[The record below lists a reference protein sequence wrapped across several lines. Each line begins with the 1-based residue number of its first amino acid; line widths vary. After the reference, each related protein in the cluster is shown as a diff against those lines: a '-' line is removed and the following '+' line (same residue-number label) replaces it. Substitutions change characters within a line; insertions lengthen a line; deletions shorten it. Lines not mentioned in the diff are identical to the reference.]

1 MESSSLYKGGLIM
14 DTRTLEDEV
23 KIALQC
29 IEKGKNFILEGGAGS
44 GKTYSLIS
52 LIETLSIKSP
62 KIKIVCITYT
72 NNAVAEIKSRIDNEN
87 LWVSTIHEFIWYMIK
102 KYQKEIKNELV
113 LLINDETIKNFKKP
127 KKLENTLITID
138 YFDNI
143 DVEYDE
149 YYSMNP
155 SENKVKI
162 SHDHILILAEKM
174 FNKYKKLSDILK
186 DTANCIFVDEYQ
198 DTSPYI
204 AEILLKH
211 LKKSKKKNVIGF
223 FGDSMQSIYDEGVG
237 DLNEYRLKK
246 IVKKQNRRNP
256 RIVIEI
262 ANKFRDD
269 KIEQIPSKDKKAPN
283 MDENGVII
291 EGNIKFIYGKE
302 PEDINFL
309 KNKALFKSWDFLNG
323 QQTRE
328 LRLTHK
334 YNAEMA
340 GFKKL
345 YDLYN
350 DDLIIL
356 LIDKIKKNV
365 DNNENEKK
373 SLNELVLELRPT
385 HNRKDLF
392 EEIIS
397 NEIYNLIYQDIKNL
411 LWKDVLEKC
420 KINKESLMSYKFNG
434 ISGRYEA
441 NSYRDKILKKLDVL
455 NELIELYES
464 KKFNEF
470 LKKTNFSIQNKN
482 DKSKLKEIMN
492 YFILEDNKTIEEV
505 LDFSKKQGLIKEDID
520 FDNYINVKG
529 FYLWKRIKKI
539 SFKEYRNSI
548 LYLKEFSPIS
558 TQHSI
563 KGNEFDNVL
572 VVLESNWNKYDFE
585 TLFGKGSRNENVI
598 KRTRKLF
605 YVCITRAKK
614 NLVVYMPTEDL
625 EIVASA
631 KEYFGEEN
639 ILSIDSI

>member
-1 MESSSLYKGGLIM
+1 M
-14 DTRTLEDEV
+14 DTRILENEV
-23 KIALQC
+23 KVALKC
-29 IEKGKNFILEGGAGS
+29 IEKGVNFILEGGAGS

-52 LIETLSIKSP
+52 LIESLIIKSP
-62 KIKIVCITYT
+62 KIKIACITYT
-72 NNAVAEIKSRIDNEN
+72 NNAVAEIKSRINNEN
-87 LWVSTIHEFIWYMIK
+87 LWVSTIHEFIWYIIK

-113 LLINDETIKNFKKP
+113 LLINDETIKSFKKP
-127 KKLENTLITID
+127 KDKDLENNLITID
-138 YFDNI
+138 YFNNI

-155 SENKVKI
+155 NAENKIKI

-174 FNKYKKLSDILK
+174 FEKYKKISDILK
-186 DTANCIFVDEYQ
+186 DIANCIFVDEYQ
-198 DTSPYI
+198 DTNPNV
-204 AEILLKH
+204 AKILLEH
-211 LKKSKKKNVIGF
+211 LKKSNKKNVIGF

-237 DLNEYRLKK
+237 DLNEYKLKK

-269 KIEQIPSKDKKAPN
+269 KIIQIPSKDRKAPN

-309 KNKALFKSWDFLNG
+309 KNKALFKSWNFLNG
-323 QQTRE
+323 EQTKE

-345 YDLYN
+345 YNLYN
-350 DDLIIL
+350 DDLIIT
-356 LIDKIKKNV
+356 LIDKIKKDI
-365 DNNENEKK
+365 DNNENEEK
-373 SLNELVLELRPT
+373 SLNKLVLELRPT
-385 HNRKDLF
+385 YNRKDLF
-392 EEIIS
+392 EEITS
-397 NEIYNLIYQDIKNL
+397 NEIYKSIYQNIQNL
-411 LWKDVLEKC
+411 TWKDVLEKC

-625 EIVASA
+625 EIIDSV

-639 ILSIDSI
+639 VLSIDSI

>member
-1 MESSSLYKGGLIM
+1 M
-14 DTRTLEDEV
+14 DTRILENEV
-23 KIALQC
+23 KVALKC
-29 IEKGKNFILEGGAGS
+29 IEKGVNFILEGGAGS

-52 LIETLSIKSP
+52 LIESLIIKSP
-62 KIKIVCITYT
+62 KIKIACITYT

-87 LWVSTIHEFIWYMIK
+87 LWVSTIHEFIWNIIK

-113 LLINDETIKNFKKP
+113 LLINDEIIKEFKKP
-127 KKLENTLITID
+127 KDLENSFITID
-138 YFDNI
+138 YFNNI

-155 SENKVKI
+155 NENKVKI
-162 SHDHILILAEKM
+162 SHNHILILAEKM
-174 FNKYKKLSDILK
+174 FDKYKKLSDILK
-186 DTANCIFVDEYQ
+186 DVANCIFVDEYQ

-204 AEILLKH
+204 AKILLEH

-237 DLNEYRLKK
+237 DLNKYKLKK

-256 RIVIEI
+256 RIIIEI

-269 KIEQIPSKDKKAPN
+269 KIIQIPSKDRKAPN

-302 PEDINFL
+302 QEDINFL
-309 KNKALFKSWDFLNG
+309 KNKALFKSWNFLNG
-323 QQTRE
+323 EQTKE

-345 YDLYN
+345 YNLYN
-350 DDLIIL
+350 DDLIIT
-356 LIDKIKKNV
+356 LIDKIKKDI
-365 DNNENEKK
+365 DNNENEEK
-373 SLNELVLELRPT
+373 SLNKLVLELRPT
-385 HNRKDLF
+385 YNRKDLF
-392 EEIIS
+392 EEITS
-397 NEIYNLIYQDIKNL
+397 NEIYKSIYQNIQNL
-411 LWKDVLEKC
+411 TWKDVLEKC

-625 EIVASA
+625 EIIDSV

-639 ILSIDSI
+639 VLSIDSI

>member
-1 MESSSLYKGGLIM
+1 
-14 DTRTLEDEV
+14 
-23 KIALQC
+23 
-29 IEKGKNFILEGGAGS
+29 
-44 GKTYSLIS
+44 
-52 LIETLSIKSP
+52 
-62 KIKIVCITYT
+62 
-72 NNAVAEIKSRIDNEN
+72 
-87 LWVSTIHEFIWYMIK
+87 
-102 KYQKEIKNELV
+102 
-113 LLINDETIKNFKKP
+113 
-127 KKLENTLITID
+127 
-138 YFDNI
+138 
-143 DVEYDE
+143 
-149 YYSMNP
+149 
-155 SENKVKI
+155 
-162 SHDHILILAEKM
+162 
-174 FNKYKKLSDILK
+174 
-186 DTANCIFVDEYQ
+186 
-198 DTSPYI
+198 
-204 AEILLKH
+204 
-211 LKKSKKKNVIGF
+211 
-223 FGDSMQSIYDEGVG
+223 
-237 DLNEYRLKK
+237 
-246 IVKKQNRRNP
+246 
-256 RIVIEI
+256 
-262 ANKFRDD
+262 
-269 KIEQIPSKDKKAPN
+269 

-302 PEDINFL
+302 PEDINSL

-323 QQTRE
+323 EQTRE

-345 YDLYN
+345 YNLYN
-350 DDLIIL
+350 DDLIIV
-356 LIDKIKKNV
+356 LIDKIKKNI

-373 SLNELVLELRPT
+373 LLNELVLELRPT
-385 HNRKDLF
+385 YNRKDLF
-392 EEIIS
+392 EKITS
-397 NEIYNLIYQDIKNL
+397 NKIYKSIYQNIENL
-411 LWKDVLEKC
+411 AWKDVLEKC

-434 ISGRYEA
+434 ISGKYEA
-441 NSYRDKILKKLDVL
+441 NSYRDKVLQRLDIL

-492 YFILEDNKTIEEV
+492 YLILEDRKTIEEV
-505 LDFSKKQGLIKEDID
+505 LDFSEKQGLIKEDMD
-520 FDNYINVKG
+520 FDNYISVKG

-585 TLFGKGSRNENVI
+585 TLFGKGSENENVI

-614 NLVVYMPTEDL
+614 NLVIYMPTDDL

-639 ILSIDSI
+639 VLSIDLI

>member
-1 MESSSLYKGGLIM
+1 M

-52 LIETLSIKSP
+52 LIETLSIESP

-204 AEILLKH
+204 AKILLKY

-434 ISGRYEA
+434 ISGKYET
-441 NSYRDKILKKLDVL
+441 NSYRDKVLQRLDILS
-455 NELIELYES
+455 ELIELYES
-464 KKFNEF
+464 KKINEF

-492 YFILEDNKTIEEV
+492 YLILEDRKTIEEV
-505 LDFSKKQGLIKEDID
+505 LDFSEKQGLIKEDMD
-520 FDNYINVKG
+520 FDNYISVKG

-585 TLFGKGSRNENVI
+585 TLFGKGSENENVI

-639 ILSIDSI
+639 VLSIDSI

>member
-1 MESSSLYKGGLIM
+1 MYRKRSKFYIRG
-14 DTRTLEDEV
+14 
-23 KIALQC
+23 
-29 IEKGKNFILEGGAGS
+29 ILEGGAGS

-52 LIETLSIKSP
+52 LIETLIIKSSE
-62 KIKIVCITYT
+62 IKIVCITYT

-87 LWVSTIHEFIWYMIK
+87 LWVSTIHEFIWHVIK

-113 LLINDETIKNFKKP
+113 LLINDEIIKEFKKP
-127 KKLENTLITID
+127 KDLENNLITID
-138 YFDNI
+138 YFNNI

-155 SENKVKI
+155 NAENKIKI

-174 FNKYKKLSDILK
+174 FDKYKKLSDILK
-186 DTANCIFVDEYQ
+186 DIANCIFVDEYQ

-204 AEILLKH
+204 AKILLEH

-223 FGDSMQSIYDEGVG
+223 FWDSMQSIYDEGVG
-237 DLNEYRLKK
+237 DLNKYKLKK

-262 ANKFRDD
+262 ANKFRND
-269 KIEQIPSKDKKAPN
+269 KITQIPSKDKNAPN

-302 PEDINFL
+302 QEDINFL
-309 KNKALFKSWDFLNG
+309 KNKALFKPWNFLNG
-323 QQTRE
+323 EQTKE

-350 DDLIIL
+350 DDLIIK
-356 LIDKIKKNV
+356 LIDNIQKNI
-365 DNNENEKK
+365 DNNENKE
-373 SLNELVLELRPT
+373 SVLNELVLELRPIY
-385 HNRKDLF
+385 NKKDLF
-392 EEIIS
+392 EEITG

-411 LWKDVLEKC
+411 LWKNVLEKC
-420 KINKESLMSYKFNG
+420 KISKESLMSYKFNG
-434 ISGRYEA
+434 INGRYET
-441 NSYRDKILKKLDVL
+441 NSHRDKILKKLDVL

-492 YFILEDNKTIEEV
+492 FFMLEDRKTIEEV
-505 LDFSKKQGLIKEDID
+505 LDFSKKQGLIREDVD
-520 FDNYINVKG
+520 FDNYISVKG
-529 FYLWKRIKKI
+529 FYLWERIKKI

-563 KGNEFDNVL
+563 KGSEFDNVL
-572 VVLESNWNKYDFE
+572 VVLESNWNKYDFK
-585 TLFGKGSRNENVI
+585 TLFGKGSKNENVK

-605 YVCITRAKK
+605 YVCMTRAKK
-614 NLVVYMPTEDL
+614 NLVIYMPTEDL
-625 EIVASA
+625 EIINSA
-631 KEYFGEEN
+631 KDYFGEEN
-639 ILSIDSI
+639 VLSIDSML

>member
-1 MESSSLYKGGLIM
+1 M
-14 DTRTLEDEV
+14 DTRILENEV
-23 KIALQC
+23 KVALKC
-29 IEKGKNFILEGGAGS
+29 IEKGVNFILEGGAGS

-52 LIETLSIKSP
+52 LIETLIIKSSE
-62 KIKIVCITYT
+62 IKIVCITYT

-87 LWVSTIHEFIWYMIK
+87 LWVSTIHEFIWHVIK

-113 LLINDETIKNFKKP
+113 LLINDEIIKEFKKP
-127 KKLENTLITID
+127 KDLENNLITID
-138 YFDNI
+138 YFNNI

-155 SENKVKI
+155 NAENKIKI

-174 FNKYKKLSDILK
+174 FDKYKKLSDILK
-186 DTANCIFVDEYQ
+186 DIANCIFVDEYQ

-204 AEILLKH
+204 AKILLEH

-237 DLNEYRLKK
+237 DLNKYKLKK

-262 ANKFRDD
+262 ANKFRND
-269 KIEQIPSKDKKAPN
+269 KITQIPSKDKNAPN

-302 PEDINFL
+302 QEDINFL
-309 KNKALFKSWDFLNG
+309 KNKALFKPWNFLNG
-323 QQTRE
+323 EQTKE

-350 DDLIIL
+350 DDLIIK
-356 LIDKIKKNV
+356 LIDNIQKNI
-365 DNNENEKK
+365 DNNENKE
-373 SLNELVLELRPT
+373 SVLNELVLELRPIY
-385 HNRKDLF
+385 NKKDLF
-392 EEIIS
+392 EEITG

-411 LWKDVLEKC
+411 LWKNVLEKC
-420 KINKESLMSYKFNG
+420 KISKESLMSYKFNG
-434 ISGRYEA
+434 INGRYET
-441 NSYRDKILKKLDVL
+441 NSHRDKILKKLDVL

-492 YFILEDNKTIEEV
+492 FFMLEDRKTIEEV
-505 LDFSKKQGLIKEDID
+505 LDFSKKQGLIREDVD
-520 FDNYINVKG
+520 FDNYISAKG
-529 FYLWKRIKKI
+529 FYLWERIKKI
-539 SFKEYRNSI
+539 SFKEYRNST

-563 KGNEFDNVL
+563 KGSEFDNVL
-572 VVLESNWNKYDFE
+572 VVLESNWNKYDFK
-585 TLFGKGSRNENVI
+585 TLFGKGSKNENVK

-605 YVCITRAKK
+605 YVCMTRAKK
-614 NLVVYMPTEDL
+614 NLVIYMPTEDL
-625 EIVASA
+625 EIINSA
-631 KEYFGEEN
+631 KDYFGEEN
-639 ILSIDSI
+639 VL

>member
-1 MESSSLYKGGLIM
+1 M
-14 DTRTLEDEV
+14 DTRILEDGV
-23 KIALQC
+23 KGALQC
-29 IEKGKNFILEGGAGS
+29 IEKGENFILEGGAGS

-52 LIETLSIKSP
+52 LIETLIIKSP
-62 KIKIVCITYT
+62 EIKIVCITYT
-72 NNAVAEIKSRIDNEN
+72 NNAVAEIKSRIGSKN
-87 LWVSTIHEFIWYMIK
+87 LWVSTIHEFIWHIIK
-102 KYQKEIKNELV
+102 KYQKEIKNELI
-113 LLINDETIKNFKKP
+113 LFINDETIKNFKKP
-127 KKLENTLITID
+127 KEMENTIITID
-138 YFDNI
+138 YFNNI

-155 SENKVKI
+155 NAENKVKI
-162 SHDHILILAEKM
+162 SHDHILILTEKM
-174 FNKYKKLSDILK
+174 FDKYKKLSDILK
-186 DTANCIFVDEYQ
+186 DIANCIFVDEYQ

-204 AEILLKH
+204 AKILLEH

-223 FGDSMQSIYDEGVG
+223 FGDSMQSIYDEGIG
-237 DLNEYRLKK
+237 DLKKYNLKK
-246 IVKKQNRRNP
+246 IVKKENRRNP
-256 RIVIEI
+256 KIVIEI

-269 KIEQIPSKDKKAPN
+269 NLMQIPSSDRNGPN
-283 MDENGVII
+283 MDKNGVVI

-309 KNKALFKSWDFLNG
+309 KNKALFKSWDFLDG
-323 QQTRE
+323 KKTKE

-334 YNAEMA
+334 YNSEMA

-350 DDLIIL
+350 DDLIII
-356 LIDKIKKNV
+356 LIDKIKKVIDSSSNE
-365 DNNENEKK
+365 NNEK
-373 SLNELVLELRPT
+373 SLSKLVLELRPT
-385 HNRKDLF
+385 YNKKDLL
-392 EEIIS
+392 EEII
-397 NEIYNLIYQDIKNL
+397 NNKIYNSIYQSIENL
-411 LWKDVLEKC
+411 AWKDILEKC

-434 ISGRYEA
+434 ISERYET
-441 NSYRDKILKKLDVL
+441 NSYRDKVLQRLDIL

-492 YFILEDNKTIEEV
+492 YLILEDGKTIEEV
-505 LDFSKKQGLIKEDID
+505 LNFSKKQGLITEDMF
-520 FDNYINVKG
+520 FDNYIGIKG
-529 FYLWKRIKKI
+529 FYLWERIKKI

-572 VVLESNWNKYDFE
+572 VVLESNWNKYDFK
-585 TLFGKGSRNENVI
+585 TLFGKGSGNENVI

-605 YVCITRAKK
+605 YVCMTRVKK
-614 NLVVYMPTEDL
+614 NLVIYMPTEDL
-625 EIVASA
+625 EIVNSA

-639 ILSIDSI
+639 VLSIDSI

>member
-1 MESSSLYKGGLIM
+1 M

-127 KKLENTLITID
+127 KKIENTLITID

-269 KIEQIPSKDKKAPN
+269 EIEQIPSKDKKAPN

-420 KINKESLMSYKFNG
+420 KISKESLMSYKFNG
-434 ISGRYEA
+434 ISGKYET
-441 NSYRDKILKKLDVL
+441 NSYRDKVLQRLDILS
-455 NELIELYES
+455 ELIELYES
-464 KKFNEF
+464 KKINEF

-639 ILSIDSI
+639 VLSIDSI

>member
-1 MESSSLYKGGLIM
+1 M
-14 DTRTLEDEV
+14 DTRILENEV
-23 KIALQC
+23 KVALKC
-29 IEKGKNFILEGGAGS
+29 IEKGVNFILEGGAGS

-52 LIETLSIKSP
+52 LIETLIIKSSE
-62 KIKIVCITYT
+62 IKIVCITYT

-87 LWVSTIHEFIWYMIK
+87 LWVSTIHEFIWHVIK

-113 LLINDETIKNFKKP
+113 LLINDEIIKEFKKP
-127 KKLENTLITID
+127 KDLENNLITID
-138 YFDNI
+138 YFNNI

-155 SENKVKI
+155 NAENKIKI

-174 FNKYKKLSDILK
+174 LDKYKKLSDILK
-186 DTANCIFVDEYQ
+186 DIANCIFVDEYQ

-204 AEILLKH
+204 AKILLEH

-237 DLNEYRLKK
+237 DLNKYKLKK

-262 ANKFRDD
+262 ANKFRND
-269 KIEQIPSKDKKAPN
+269 KITQIPSKDKNTPN

-302 PEDINFL
+302 QEDINFL
-309 KNKALFKSWDFLNG
+309 KNKALFKSWDFLDG
-323 QQTRE
+323 RKTKE

-334 YNAEMA
+334 YNSEMA

-350 DDLIIL
+350 DDLIIK
-356 LIDKIKKNV
+356 LIDNIQKNI
-365 DNNENEKK
+365 DNNENKE
-373 SLNELVLELRPT
+373 SVLNELVLELRPIY
-385 HNRKDLF
+385 NKKDLF
-392 EEIIS
+392 EEITG

-411 LWKDVLEKC
+411 LWKNVLEKC
-420 KINKESLMSYKFNG
+420 KISKESLMSYKFNG
-434 ISGRYEA
+434 INGRYET
-441 NSYRDKILKKLDVL
+441 NSHRDKILKKLDVL

-492 YFILEDNKTIEEV
+492 FFMLEDRKTIEEV
-505 LDFSKKQGLIKEDID
+505 LDFSKKQGLIREDVD
-520 FDNYINVKG
+520 FDNYISAKG
-529 FYLWKRIKKI
+529 FYLWERIKKI

-563 KGNEFDNVL
+563 KGSEFDNVL
-572 VVLESNWNKYDFE
+572 VVLESNWNKYDFK
-585 TLFGKGSRNENVI
+585 TLFGKGSKNENVK

-605 YVCITRAKK
+605 YVCMTRAKK
-614 NLVVYMPTEDL
+614 NLVIYMPTEDL
-625 EIVASA
+625 EIINSA
-631 KEYFGEEN
+631 KDYFGEEN
-639 ILSIDSI
+639 VLSIDSML

>member
-1 MESSSLYKGGLIM
+1 M
-14 DTRTLEDEV
+14 DTRILENEV
-23 KIALQC
+23 KVALKC
-29 IEKGKNFILEGGAGS
+29 IEKGVNFILEGGAGS

-52 LIETLSIKSP
+52 LIETLIIKSSE
-62 KIKIVCITYT
+62 IKIVCITYT

-87 LWVSTIHEFIWYMIK
+87 LWVSTIHEFIWHVIK

-113 LLINDETIKNFKKP
+113 LLINDEIIKEFKKP
-127 KKLENTLITID
+127 KDLENNLITID
-138 YFDNI
+138 YFNNI

-155 SENKVKI
+155 NAENKIKI

-174 FNKYKKLSDILK
+174 FDKYKKLSDILK
-186 DTANCIFVDEYQ
+186 DIANCIFVDEYQ

-204 AEILLKH
+204 AKILLEH

-237 DLNEYRLKK
+237 DLNKYKLKK

-262 ANKFRDD
+262 ANKFRND
-269 KIEQIPSKDKKAPN
+269 KITQIPSKDKNAPN

-302 PEDINFL
+302 QEDINFL
-309 KNKALFKSWDFLNG
+309 KNKALFKPWNFLNG
-323 QQTRE
+323 EQTKE

-350 DDLIIL
+350 DDLIIK
-356 LIDKIKKNV
+356 LIDNIQKNI
-365 DNNENEKK
+365 DNNENKE
-373 SLNELVLELRPT
+373 SVLNELVLELRPIY
-385 HNRKDLF
+385 NKKDLF
-392 EEIIS
+392 EEITG

-411 LWKDVLEKC
+411 LWKNVLEKC
-420 KINKESLMSYKFNG
+420 KISKESLMSYKFNG
-434 ISGRYEA
+434 INGRYET
-441 NSYRDKILKKLDVL
+441 NSHRDKILKKLDVL

-492 YFILEDNKTIEEV
+492 FFMLEDRKTIEEV
-505 LDFSKKQGLIKEDID
+505 LDFSKKQGLIREDVD
-520 FDNYINVKG
+520 FDNYISAKG
-529 FYLWKRIKKI
+529 FYLWERIKKI
-539 SFKEYRNSI
+539 SFKEYRNST

-563 KGNEFDNVL
+563 KGSEFDNVL
-572 VVLESNWNKYDFE
+572 VVLESNWNKYDFK
-585 TLFGKGSRNENVI
+585 TLFGKGSKNENVK

-605 YVCITRAKK
+605 YVCMTRAKK
-614 NLVVYMPTEDL
+614 NLVIYMPTEDL
-625 EIVASA
+625 EIINSA
-631 KEYFGEEN
+631 KDYFGEEN
-639 ILSIDSI
+639 VLSIDSML

>member
-1 MESSSLYKGGLIM
+1 MYRKRSKFYIRG
-14 DTRTLEDEV
+14 
-23 KIALQC
+23 
-29 IEKGKNFILEGGAGS
+29 ILEGGAGS

-52 LIETLSIKSP
+52 LIETLIIKSSE
-62 KIKIVCITYT
+62 IKIVCITYT

-87 LWVSTIHEFIWYMIK
+87 LWVSTIHEFIWHVIK

-113 LLINDETIKNFKKP
+113 LLINDEIIKEFKKP
-127 KKLENTLITID
+127 KDLENNLITID
-138 YFDNI
+138 YFNNI

-155 SENKVKI
+155 NAENKIKI

-174 FNKYKKLSDILK
+174 FDKYKKLSDILK
-186 DTANCIFVDEYQ
+186 DIANCIFVDEYQ

-204 AEILLKH
+204 AKILLEH

-223 FGDSMQSIYDEGVG
+223 FWDSMQSIYDEGVG
-237 DLNEYRLKK
+237 DLNKYKLKK

-262 ANKFRDD
+262 ANKFRND
-269 KIEQIPSKDKKAPN
+269 KITQIPSKDKNAPN

-302 PEDINFL
+302 QEDINFL
-309 KNKALFKSWDFLNG
+309 KNKALFKPWNFLNG
-323 QQTRE
+323 EQTKE

-350 DDLIIL
+350 DDLIIK
-356 LIDKIKKNV
+356 LIDNIQKNI
-365 DNNENEKK
+365 DNNENKE
-373 SLNELVLELRPT
+373 SVLNELVLELRPIY
-385 HNRKDLF
+385 NKKDLF
-392 EEIIS
+392 EEITG

-411 LWKDVLEKC
+411 LWKNVLEKC
-420 KINKESLMSYKFNG
+420 KISKESLMSYKFNG
-434 ISGRYEA
+434 INGRYET
-441 NSYRDKILKKLDVL
+441 NSHRDKILKKLDVL

-492 YFILEDNKTIEEV
+492 FFMLEDRKTIEEV
-505 LDFSKKQGLIKEDID
+505 LDFSKKQGLIREDVD
-520 FDNYINVKG
+520 FDNYISAKG
-529 FYLWKRIKKI
+529 FYLWERIKKI
-539 SFKEYRNSI
+539 SFKEYRNCI

-563 KGNEFDNVL
+563 KGSEFDNVL
-572 VVLESNWNKYDFE
+572 VVLESNWNKYDFK
-585 TLFGKGSRNENVI
+585 TLFGKGSKNENVK

-605 YVCITRAKK
+605 YVCMTRAKK
-614 NLVVYMPTEDL
+614 NLVIYMPTEDL
-625 EIVASA
+625 EIINSA
-631 KEYFGEEN
+631 KDYFGEEN
-639 ILSIDSI
+639 VLSIDSML

>member
-1 MESSSLYKGGLIM
+1 M
-14 DTRTLEDEV
+14 DTRILEDEV
-23 KIALQC
+23 KTALQC
-29 IEKGKNFILEGGAGS
+29 IEKGENFILEGGAGS

-52 LIETLSIKSP
+52 LIETLIIKSP
-62 KIKIVCITYT
+62 KIRIVCITYT

-113 LLINDETIKNFKKP
+113 LLINDEIIKEFKKP
-127 KKLENTLITID
+127 KDLENNLITID
-138 YFDNI
+138 YFNNI

-155 SENKVKI
+155 NAENKIKI

-174 FNKYKKLSDILK
+174 FDKYKKLSDILK
-186 DTANCIFVDEYQ
+186 DIANCIFVDEYQ

-204 AEILLKH
+204 AKILLEH

-237 DLNEYRLKK
+237 DLNKYKLKK

-262 ANKFRDD
+262 ANKFRND
-269 KIEQIPSKDKKAPN
+269 KITQIPSKDKNAPN

-302 PEDINFL
+302 QEDINFL
-309 KNKALFKSWDFLNG
+309 KNKALFKPWNFLNG
-323 QQTRE
+323 EQTKE

-350 DDLIIL
+350 DDLIIK
-356 LIDKIKKNV
+356 LIDNIQKNI
-365 DNNENEKK
+365 DNNENKE
-373 SLNELVLELRPT
+373 SVLNELVLELRPIY
-385 HNRKDLF
+385 NKKDLF
-392 EEIIS
+392 EEITG

-411 LWKDVLEKC
+411 LWKNVLEKC
-420 KINKESLMSYKFNG
+420 KISKESLMSYKFNG
-434 ISGRYEA
+434 INGRYET
-441 NSYRDKILKKLDVL
+441 NSHRDKILKKLDVL

-492 YFILEDNKTIEEV
+492 FFMLEDRKTIEEV
-505 LDFSKKQGLIKEDID
+505 LDFSKKQGLIREDVD
-520 FDNYINVKG
+520 FDNYISAKG
-529 FYLWKRIKKI
+529 FYLWERIKKI

-563 KGNEFDNVL
+563 KGSEFDNVL
-572 VVLESNWNKYDFE
+572 VVLESNWNKYDFK
-585 TLFGKGSRNENVI
+585 TLFGKGSKNENVK

-605 YVCITRAKK
+605 YVCMTRAKK
-614 NLVVYMPTEDL
+614 NLVIYMPTEDL
-625 EIVASA
+625 EIINSA
-631 KEYFGEEN
+631 KDYFGEEN
-639 ILSIDSI
+639 VLSIDSML

>member
-1 MESSSLYKGGLIM
+1 M
-14 DTRTLEDEV
+14 DTRILENEV
-23 KIALQC
+23 KVALKC
-29 IEKGKNFILEGGAGS
+29 IEKGVNFILEGGAGS

-52 LIETLSIKSP
+52 LIETLIIKSSE
-62 KIKIVCITYT
+62 IKIVCITYT

-87 LWVSTIHEFIWYMIK
+87 LWVSTIHEFIWHVIK

-113 LLINDETIKNFKKP
+113 LLINDEIIKEFKKP
-127 KKLENTLITID
+127 KDLENNLITID
-138 YFDNI
+138 YFNNI

-155 SENKVKI
+155 NAENKIKI

-174 FNKYKKLSDILK
+174 LDKYKKLSDILK
-186 DTANCIFVDEYQ
+186 DIANCIFVDEYQ

-204 AEILLKH
+204 AKILLEH

-237 DLNEYRLKK
+237 DLNKYKLKK

-262 ANKFRDD
+262 ANKFRND
-269 KIEQIPSKDKKAPN
+269 KITQIPSKDKNAPN

-302 PEDINFL
+302 QEDINFL
-309 KNKALFKSWDFLNG
+309 KNKALFKSWDFLDG
-323 QQTRE
+323 RKTKE

-350 DDLIIL
+350 DDLIIK
-356 LIDKIKKNV
+356 LIDNIQKNI
-365 DNNENEKK
+365 DNNENKE
-373 SLNELVLELRPT
+373 SVLNELVLELRPIY
-385 HNRKDLF
+385 NKKDLF
-392 EEIIS
+392 EEITG

-411 LWKDVLEKC
+411 LWKNVLEKC
-420 KINKESLMSYKFNG
+420 KISKESLMSYKFNG
-434 ISGRYEA
+434 INGRYET
-441 NSYRDKILKKLDVL
+441 NSHRDKILKKLDVL

-492 YFILEDNKTIEEV
+492 FFMLEDRKTIEEV
-505 LDFSKKQGLIKEDID
+505 LDFSKKQGLIREDVD
-520 FDNYINVKG
+520 FDNYISAKG
-529 FYLWKRIKKI
+529 FYLWERIKKI

-563 KGNEFDNVL
+563 KGSEFDNVL
-572 VVLESNWNKYDFE
+572 VVLESNWNKYDFK
-585 TLFGKGSRNENVI
+585 TLFGKGSKNENVK

-605 YVCITRAKK
+605 YVCMTRAKK
-614 NLVVYMPTEDL
+614 NLVIYMPTEDL
-625 EIVASA
+625 EIINSA
-631 KEYFGEEN
+631 KDYFGEEN
-639 ILSIDSI
+639 VLSIDSML

>member
-1 MESSSLYKGGLIM
+1 M
-14 DTRTLEDEV
+14 DTRILENEV
-23 KIALQC
+23 KVALKC
-29 IEKGKNFILEGGAGS
+29 IEKGVNFILEGGAGS

-52 LIETLSIKSP
+52 LIETLIIKSSE
-62 KIKIVCITYT
+62 IKIVCITYT

-87 LWVSTIHEFIWYMIK
+87 LWVSTIHEFIWHVIK

-113 LLINDETIKNFKKP
+113 LLINDEIIKEFKKP
-127 KKLENTLITID
+127 KDLENNLITID
-138 YFDNI
+138 YFNNI

-155 SENKVKI
+155 NAENKIKI
-162 SHDHILILAEKM
+162 SHDHILILAEKI
-174 FNKYKKLSDILK
+174 FDKYKKLSDILK
-186 DTANCIFVDEYQ
+186 DIANCIFVDEYQ

-204 AEILLKH
+204 AKILLEH

-237 DLNEYRLKK
+237 DLNKYKLKK

-262 ANKFRDD
+262 ANKFRND
-269 KIEQIPSKDKKAPN
+269 KITQIPSKDKNAPN

-302 PEDINFL
+302 QEDINFL
-309 KNKALFKSWDFLNG
+309 KNKALFKPWNFLNG
-323 QQTRE
+323 EQTRE

-350 DDLIIL
+350 DDLIIK
-356 LIDKIKKNV
+356 LIDNIQKNI
-365 DNNENEKK
+365 DNHENKE
-373 SLNELVLELRPT
+373 SVLNELVLQLRPT
-385 HNRKDLF
+385 YNKKDLF
-392 EEIIS
+392 EEIIT

-420 KINKESLMSYKFNG
+420 KISKESLMSYKFNG

-441 NSYRDKILKKLDVL
+441 NSHRDKILKKLDVL

-492 YFILEDNKTIEEV
+492 YLILEDGKTIEEV
-505 LDFSKKQGLIKEDID
+505 LNFSEKQGLITEDMS
-520 FDNYINVKG
+520 FDNYIGIKG
-529 FYLWKRIKKI
+529 FYLWERIKKI
-539 SFKEYRNSI
+539 PFKEYRNSI

-572 VVLESNWNKYDFE
+572 VVLESNWNKYDFK
-585 TLFGKGSRNENVI
+585 TLFGKGSGNENVI

-605 YVCITRAKK
+605 YVCMTRAKK
-614 NLVVYMPTEDL
+614 NLVIYMPTEDL
-625 EIVASA
+625 GIVNSA

-639 ILSIDSI
+639 VLSIDSI

>member
-1 MESSSLYKGGLIM
+1 M
-14 DTRTLEDEV
+14 DTRILENEV
-23 KIALQC
+23 KVALKC
-29 IEKGKNFILEGGAGS
+29 IEKGVNFILEGGAGS

-52 LIETLSIKSP
+52 LIETLIIKSSE
-62 KIKIVCITYT
+62 IKIVCITYT

-87 LWVSTIHEFIWYMIK
+87 LWVSTIHEFIWHVIK

-113 LLINDETIKNFKKP
+113 LLINDEIIKEFKKP
-127 KKLENTLITID
+127 KDLENNLITID
-138 YFDNI
+138 YFNNI

-155 SENKVKI
+155 NAENKIKI

-174 FNKYKKLSDILK
+174 FDKYKKLSDILK
-186 DTANCIFVDEYQ
+186 DVANCIFVDEYQ

-204 AEILLKH
+204 AKILLEH

-237 DLNEYRLKK
+237 DLNKYKLKK

-262 ANKFRDD
+262 ANKFRND
-269 KIEQIPSKDKKAPN
+269 KIAQIPSKDKNAPN

-302 PEDINFL
+302 QEDINFL
-309 KNKALFKSWDFLNG
+309 KNKALFKPWNFLNG
-323 QQTRE
+323 KQTRE

-350 DDLIIL
+350 DDLIIK
-356 LIDKIKKNV
+356 LIDNIQKNI
-365 DNNENEKK
+365 DNNENKE
-373 SLNELVLELRPT
+373 SVLNEFVLELRPIY
-385 HNRKDLF
+385 NKKDLF
-392 EEIIS
+392 EEITG

-411 LWKDVLEKC
+411 LWKNILEKC
-420 KINKESLMSYKFNG
+420 KISKESLMSYKFNG
-434 ISGRYEA
+434 INGRYET
-441 NSYRDKILKKLDVL
+441 NSHRDKILKKLDVL

-492 YFILEDNKTIEEV
+492 FFMLEDRKTIEEV
-505 LDFSKKQGLIKEDID
+505 LDFSKKQGLIREDVD
-520 FDNYINVKG
+520 FDNYISAKG
-529 FYLWKRIKKI
+529 FYLWERIKKI

-563 KGNEFDNVL
+563 KGSEFDNVL
-572 VVLESNWNKYDFE
+572 VVLESNWNKYDFK
-585 TLFGKGSRNENVI
+585 TLFGKGSKNENVK

-605 YVCITRAKK
+605 YVCMTRAKK
-614 NLVVYMPTEDL
+614 NLVIYMPTEDL
-625 EIVASA
+625 EIINSA
-631 KEYFGEEN
+631 KDYFGEEN
-639 ILSIDSI
+639 VLSIDSML

>member
-1 MESSSLYKGGLIM
+1 M
-14 DTRTLEDEV
+14 DTRILENEV
-23 KIALQC
+23 KVALKC
-29 IEKGKNFILEGGAGS
+29 IEKGVNFILEGGAGS

-52 LIETLSIKSP
+52 LIETLIIKSSE
-62 KIKIVCITYT
+62 IKIVCITYT

-87 LWVSTIHEFIWYMIK
+87 LWVSTIHEFIWHVIK

-113 LLINDETIKNFKKP
+113 LLINDEIIKEFKKP
-127 KKLENTLITID
+127 KDLENNLITID

-155 SENKVKI
+155 NAENKIKI

-174 FNKYKKLSDILK
+174 FDKYKKLSDILK
-186 DTANCIFVDEYQ
+186 DIANCIFVDEYQ

-204 AEILLKH
+204 AKILLEH

-237 DLNEYRLKK
+237 DLNKYKLKK

-262 ANKFRDD
+262 ANKFRND
-269 KIEQIPSKDKKAPN
+269 KITQIPSKDKNAPN

-302 PEDINFL
+302 QEDINFL
-309 KNKALFKSWDFLNG
+309 KNKALFKPWNFLNG
-323 QQTRE
+323 EKTRE

-350 DDLIIL
+350 DDLIIK
-356 LIDKIKKNV
+356 LIDNIQKNI
-365 DNNENEKK
+365 DNNENKE
-373 SLNELVLELRPT
+373 SVLNELVLQLRPT
-385 HNRKDLF
+385 YNKKDLF
-392 EEIIS
+392 EKIIT

-420 KINKESLMSYKFNG
+420 KISKESLMSYKFNG
-434 ISGRYEA
+434 INGRYET
-441 NSYRDKILKKLDVL
+441 NSHRDKILKKLDVL

-492 YFILEDNKTIEEV
+492 FFMLEDRKTIEEV
-505 LDFSKKQGLIKEDID
+505 LDFSKKQGLIREDVD
-520 FDNYINVKG
+520 FDNYISAKG
-529 FYLWKRIKKI
+529 FYLWERIKKI

-563 KGNEFDNVL
+563 KGSEFDNVL
-572 VVLESNWNKYDFE
+572 VVLESNWNKYDFK
-585 TLFGKGSRNENVI
+585 TLFGKGSKNENVK

-605 YVCITRAKK
+605 YVCMTRAKK
-614 NLVVYMPTEDL
+614 NLVIYMPTEDL
-625 EIVASA
+625 EIINSA
-631 KEYFGEEN
+631 KDYFGEEN
-639 ILSIDSI
+639 VLSIDSML

>member
-1 MESSSLYKGGLIM
+1 M
-14 DTRTLEDEV
+14 DTRILEDEV
-23 KIALQC
+23 NTALQY
-29 IEKGKNFILEGGAGS
+29 IEKGENFILEGGAGS

-52 LIETLSIKSP
+52 LIETLIIKLP
-62 KIKIVCITYT
+62 EIKIVCITYT

-87 LWVSTIHEFIWYMIK
+87 LWVSTIHEFIWNIIK

-113 LLINDETIKNFKKP
+113 LLINDEIIKEFKKP
-127 KKLENTLITID
+127 KDLENSFITID
-138 YFDNI
+138 YFNNI

-155 SENKVKI
+155 NENKVKI
-162 SHDHILILAEKM
+162 SHNHILILAEKM
-174 FNKYKKLSDILK
+174 FDKYKKLSDILK
-186 DTANCIFVDEYQ
+186 DVANCIFVDEYQ

-204 AEILLKH
+204 AKILLEH

-237 DLNEYRLKK
+237 DLNKYKLKK

-256 RIVIEI
+256 RIIIEI

-269 KIEQIPSKDKKAPN
+269 KIIQIPSKDRKAPN

-309 KNKALFKSWDFLNG
+309 KNKALFKSWNFLNG
-323 QQTRE
+323 EQTKE

-345 YDLYN
+345 YNLYN
-350 DDLIIL
+350 DDLIIT
-356 LIDKIKKNV
+356 LIDKIKKDI
-365 DNNENEKK
+365 DNNENEEK
-373 SLNELVLELRPT
+373 SLNKLVLELRPT
-385 HNRKDLF
+385 YNRKDLF
-392 EEIIS
+392 EEITS
-397 NEIYNLIYQDIKNL
+397 NEIYKSIYQNIQNL
-411 LWKDVLEKC
+411 TWKDVLEKC

-625 EIVASA
+625 EIIDSV

-639 ILSIDSI
+639 VLSIDSI

>member
-1 MESSSLYKGGLIM
+1 M
-14 DTRTLEDEV
+14 DTRILENEV
-23 KIALQC
+23 KVALKC
-29 IEKGKNFILEGGAGS
+29 IEKGVNFILEGGAGS

-52 LIETLSIKSP
+52 LIETLIIKSSE
-62 KIKIVCITYT
+62 IKIVCITYT

-87 LWVSTIHEFIWYMIK
+87 LWVSTIHEFIWHVIK

-113 LLINDETIKNFKKP
+113 LLINDEIIKEFKKP
-127 KKLENTLITID
+127 KDLENSFITID
-138 YFDNI
+138 YFNNI

-155 SENKVKI
+155 NENKVKI
-162 SHDHILILAEKM
+162 SHNHILILAEKM
-174 FNKYKKLSDILK
+174 FDKYKKLSDILK
-186 DTANCIFVDEYQ
+186 DIANCIFVDEYQ

-204 AEILLKH
+204 AKILLEH

-237 DLNEYRLKK
+237 DLNKYKLKK

-262 ANKFRDD
+262 ANKFRND
-269 KIEQIPSKDKKAPN
+269 KITQIPSKDKNAPN

-302 PEDINFL
+302 QEDINFL
-309 KNKALFKSWDFLNG
+309 KNKALFKPWNFLNG
-323 QQTRE
+323 EQTKE

-350 DDLIIL
+350 DDLIIK
-356 LIDKIKKNV
+356 LIDNIQKNI
-365 DNNENEKK
+365 DNNENKE
-373 SLNELVLELRPT
+373 SVLNELVLELRPIY
-385 HNRKDLF
+385 NKKDLF
-392 EEIIS
+392 EEITG

-411 LWKDVLEKC
+411 LWKNVLEKC
-420 KINKESLMSYKFNG
+420 KISKESLMSYKFNG
-434 ISGRYEA
+434 INGRYET
-441 NSYRDKILKKLDVL
+441 NSHRDKILKKLDVL

-492 YFILEDNKTIEEV
+492 FFMLEDRKTIEEV
-505 LDFSKKQGLIKEDID
+505 LDFSKKQGLIREDVD
-520 FDNYINVKG
+520 FDNYISAKG
-529 FYLWKRIKKI
+529 FYLWERIKKI

-563 KGNEFDNVL
+563 KGSEFDNVL
-572 VVLESNWNKYDFE
+572 VVLESNWNKYDFK
-585 TLFGKGSRNENVI
+585 TLFGKGSKNENVK

-605 YVCITRAKK
+605 YVCMTRAKK
-614 NLVVYMPTEDL
+614 NLVIYMPTEDL
-625 EIVASA
+625 EIINSA
-631 KEYFGEEN
+631 KDYFGEEN
-639 ILSIDSI
+639 VLSIDSML

>member
-1 MESSSLYKGGLIM
+1 M
-14 DTRTLEDEV
+14 DTRVLEDEV
-23 KIALQC
+23 NTALQC
-29 IEKGKNFILEGGAGS
+29 IEKGENFILEGGAGS

-52 LIETLSIKSP
+52 LIETLIIKSSE
-62 KIKIVCITYT
+62 IKIVCITYT

-87 LWVSTIHEFIWYMIK
+87 LWVSTIHEFIWNIIK

-113 LLINDETIKNFKKP
+113 LLINDEIIKEFKKP
-127 KKLENTLITID
+127 KDLENSFITID
-138 YFDNI
+138 YFNNI

-155 SENKVKI
+155 NENKVKI
-162 SHDHILILAEKM
+162 SHNHILILAEKM
-174 FNKYKKLSDILK
+174 FDKYKKLSDILK
-186 DTANCIFVDEYQ
+186 DVANCIFVDEYQ

-204 AEILLKH
+204 AKILLEH

-237 DLNEYRLKK
+237 DLNKYKLKK

-256 RIVIEI
+256 RIIIEI

-269 KIEQIPSKDKKAPN
+269 KIIQIPSKDKNAPN
-283 MDENGVII
+283 MDKNGVII

-302 PEDINFL
+302 QEDINFL
-309 KNKALFKSWDFLNG
+309 KNKALFKSWNFLNG
-323 QQTRE
+323 EQTRE

-350 DDLIIL
+350 DDLIIK
-356 LIDKIKKNV
+356 LIDNIQKNI
-365 DNNENEKK
+365 DNNENKE
-373 SLNELVLELRPT
+373 SVLDELVLELKPT
-385 HNRKDLF
+385 YNKKDLF
-392 EEIIS
+392 EEITG

-420 KINKESLMSYKFNG
+420 KISKESLMSYKFNG
-434 ISGRYEA
+434 ISRRYET
-441 NSYRDKILKKLDVL
+441 NSHRDRILKKLDVL
-455 NELIELYES
+455 NELIELYKS

-470 LKKTNFSIQNKN
+470 LRKTNFSIQNKN

-492 YFILEDNKTIEEV
+492 YLIFEDRKTIEEV
-505 LDFSKKQGLIKEDID
+505 LDFSEKQGLIKEDMD
-520 FDNYINVKG
+520 FDNYISVKG
-529 FYLWKRIKKI
+529 SYLWERIKKI

-563 KGNEFDNVL
+563 KGSEFDNVL
-572 VVLESNWNKYDFE
+572 VVLESNWNKYDFK
-585 TLFGKGSRNENVI
+585 TLFGKGSKNENVI

-605 YVCITRAKK
+605 YVCMTRAKK
-614 NLVVYMPTEDL
+614 NLVIYMPTEDL
-625 EIVASA
+625 EIINSA
-631 KEYFGEEN
+631 KGYFGEEN
-639 ILSIDSI
+639 VLSIDSI

>member
-1 MESSSLYKGGLIM
+1 M

-127 KKLENTLITID
+127 KKIENTLITID

-283 MDENGVII
+283 IDENGVII

-385 HNRKDLF
+385 HNRKDLL

-420 KINKESLMSYKFNG
+420 KISKESLMSYKFNG
-434 ISGRYEA
+434 ISGKYET
-441 NSYRDKILKKLDVL
+441 NSYRDKVLQRLDILS
-455 NELIELYES
+455 ELIELYES
-464 KKFNEF
+464 KKINEF

-639 ILSIDSI
+639 VLSIDSI

>member
-1 MESSSLYKGGLIM
+1 M
-14 DTRTLEDEV
+14 DTRILENEV
-23 KIALQC
+23 KVALKC
-29 IEKGKNFILEGGAGS
+29 IEKGVNFILEGGAGS

-52 LIETLSIKSP
+52 LIETLIIKSSE
-62 KIKIVCITYT
+62 IKIVCITYT

-87 LWVSTIHEFIWYMIK
+87 LWVSTIHEFIWHVIK

-113 LLINDETIKNFKKP
+113 LLINDEIIKEFKKP
-127 KKLENTLITID
+127 KDLENNLITID
-138 YFDNI
+138 YFNNI

-155 SENKVKI
+155 NAENKIKI

-174 FNKYKKLSDILK
+174 FDKYKKLSDILK
-186 DTANCIFVDEYQ
+186 DIANCIFVDEYQ

-204 AEILLKH
+204 AKILLEH

-237 DLNEYRLKK
+237 DLNKYKLKK

-262 ANKFRDD
+262 ANKFRND
-269 KIEQIPSKDKKAPN
+269 KITQIPSKDKNAPN

-302 PEDINFL
+302 QEDINFL
-309 KNKALFKSWDFLNG
+309 KNKALFKPWNFLNG
-323 QQTRE
+323 EKTRE

-350 DDLIIL
+350 DDLIIK
-356 LIDKIKKNV
+356 LIDNIQKNI
-365 DNNENEKK
+365 DNNENKE
-373 SLNELVLELRPT
+373 SVLDELVLELRPIY
-385 HNRKDLF
+385 NKKDLF
-392 EEIIS
+392 EEITG

-411 LWKDVLEKC
+411 PWKDALEKC
-420 KINKESLMSYKFNG
+420 KISKESLMSYKFNG

-441 NSYRDKILKKLDVL
+441 NSHRDKILKKLDVL

-482 DKSKLKEIMN
+482 DKSKLKELMN
-492 YFILEDNKTIEEV
+492 FLIFEDEKTIEEV
-505 LDFSKKQGLIKEDID
+505 LDFSKKQGLIKEDMD
-520 FDNYINVKG
+520 FDNYISVKG
-529 FYLWKRIKKI
+529 FYLWERIKKI

-563 KGNEFDNVL
+563 KGSEFDNVL
-572 VVLESNWNKYDFE
+572 VILESNWNKYDFK
-585 TLFGKGSRNENVI
+585 TLFGKGSGNENVI

-605 YVCITRAKK
+605 YVCMTRAKK
-614 NLVVYMPTEDL
+614 NLVIYMPTEDL
-625 EIVASA
+625 EIVNSA

-639 ILSIDSI
+639 VLSIDSI

>member
-1 MESSSLYKGGLIM
+1 M
-14 DTRTLEDEV
+14 DTRILEDEV

-29 IEKGKNFILEGGAGS
+29 IEKGENFILEGGAGS

-52 LIETLSIKSP
+52 LIETLIIKSP
-62 KIKIVCITYT
+62 KIRIVCITYT

-87 LWVSTIHEFIWYMIK
+87 LWVSTIHEFIWYIIK

-113 LLINDETIKNFKKP
+113 LLINDETIKSFKKP
-127 KKLENTLITID
+127 KDLENNLITID
-138 YFDNI
+138 YFNNI
-143 DVEYDE
+143 DIEYDE

-155 SENKVKI
+155 NENKVKI

-174 FNKYKKLSDILK
+174 FDKYKKLSDILK
-186 DTANCIFVDEYQ
+186 DVANCIFVDEYQ

-204 AEILLKH
+204 TKILLEH

-237 DLNEYRLKK
+237 DLNKYKLKK

-262 ANKFRDD
+262 ANKFRND
-269 KIEQIPSKDKKAPN
+269 KITQIPSKDKNAPN
-283 MDENGVII
+283 MDKNGVII
-291 EGNIKFIYGKE
+291 EGNIKFIYGKGQE
-302 PEDINFL
+302 NINFL
-309 KNKALFKSWDFLNG
+309 KNKALFKPWNFLNAE
-323 QQTRE
+323 QTRE

-350 DDLIIL
+350 DDLIIK
-356 LIDKIKKNV
+356 LIDNIQKNI
-365 DNNENEKK
+365 DNNENKE
-373 SLNELVLELRPT
+373 SVLNELVLQLRPT
-385 HNRKDLF
+385 YNKKDLF
-392 EEIIS
+392 EEIIT

-420 KINKESLMSYKFNG
+420 KISKESLMSYKFNG

-441 NSYRDKILKKLDVL
+441 NSHRDKILKKLDVL

-492 YFILEDNKTIEEV
+492 FFMLEDRKTIEEV
-505 LDFSKKQGLIKEDID
+505 LDFSKKQGLIREDVD
-520 FDNYINVKG
+520 FDNYISAKG
-529 FYLWKRIKKI
+529 FYLWERIKKI

-558 TQHSI
+558 T
-563 KGNEFDNVL
+563 
-572 VVLESNWNKYDFE
+572 
-585 TLFGKGSRNENVI
+585 
-598 KRTRKLF
+598 
-605 YVCITRAKK
+605 
-614 NLVVYMPTEDL
+614 
-625 EIVASA
+625 
-631 KEYFGEEN
+631 
-639 ILSIDSI
+639 